1 MEIDKVKLLIV
12 ASCIAIVLGM
22 GFAIDQSSSVPNIF
36 EPANHRLGIEIE
48 NVTVINPSTISIK
61 LLNNDS
67 QRLFNC
73 IANITSPIT
82 TYAKF
87 GTLDTESYMNLTIAL
102 KPTNSLPSN
111 YSINSIQ
118 IYAYGYG
125 LT

>member
-1 MEIDKVKLLIV
+1 MKIDKIKLLII

-48 NVTVINPSTISIK
+48 NVTVINTSTINIR
-61 LLNNDS
+61 LFNNDS
-67 QRLFNC
+67 ERLFDC
-73 IANITSPIT
+73 MANITSPIT
-82 TYAKF
+82 TCAKF

-102 KPTNSLPSN
+102 KPANSLPDN
-111 YSINSIQ
+111 YSSNSIQ

-125 LT
+125 LM